1 MKIGQVIRKRRRA
14 MGQTLEALAAHA
26 GTDAANLS
34 RVERGLQN
42 YTPDGIAALAE
53 ALQTTVAT
61 LIAEAEASNTANF
74 GGEFRP
80 MNDELELL
88 MDYRRLRG
96 SARSVVKLMVAE
108 MARGSPP
115 TNNIHA

>member
-1 MKIGQVIRKRRRA
+1 MKIGQVIRKHRRA
-14 MGQTLEALAAHA
+14 MGQTLESLAALA

-53 ALQTTVAT
+53 ALQTTVAA
-61 LIAEAEASNTANF
+61 LIAEAETGDPVKSD
-74 GGEFRP
+74 GEFRP

-96 SARSVVKLMVAE
+96 SARSIVKLMVAE

-115 TNNIHA
+115 TNNMHA